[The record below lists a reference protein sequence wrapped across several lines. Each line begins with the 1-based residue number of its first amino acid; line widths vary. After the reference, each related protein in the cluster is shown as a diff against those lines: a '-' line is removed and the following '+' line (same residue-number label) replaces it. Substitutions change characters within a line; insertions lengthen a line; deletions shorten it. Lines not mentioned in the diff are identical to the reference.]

1 MKPWKFI
8 GPFVLFVAA
17 LAVAVPFTVTVVKDA
32 VGVSALAAKIEMVSE
47 RLETKIVQD
56 RMDKIQERMWAMED
70 RWGEKFMVEKN
81 RIHDTLDELLH
92 FMTPEARDHY
102 RRLQKEYDELE
113 TELREETD
121 END

>member
-8 GPFVLFVAA
+8 GPFIVFVAA
-17 LAVAVPFTVTVVKDA
+17 LAVAVPFTVGTIKQV
-32 VGVSALAAKIEMVSE
+32 VGVPALAAKVEMVSE
-47 RLETKIVQD
+47 RLEQKIIQD
-56 RMDKIQERMWAMED
+56 RMDKLQERMWSMED

-102 RRLQKEYDELE
+102 RRLWKEYEELE
-113 TELREETD
+113 AELREDD
-121 END
+121 E